1 MEATAFVVAGSCYG
15 VCSFKYCS
23 LRAFHCNERPFF
35 LSPSLSSSLVLENRR
50 KRQSVIAI
58 EITFNRAP
66 RVRSPVLFRILFN
79 RLFGIVSREFR
90 NVFILLIGNNECML
104 FKYNDATVFHRYT
117 YGEDSSWS
125 NQC

>member
-35 LSPSLSSSLVLENRR
+35 SLPLSPPLWFCVALENRR
-50 KRQSVIAI
+50 TRQSVIAI

-66 RVRSPVLFRILFN
+66 PVRSSVLFRILFN
-79 RLFGIVSREFR
+79 RLFGIVTREFR

-117 YGEDSSWS
+117 YG
-125 NQC
+125 